1 MPEVYLCYSKWNQEE
16 AAITGLL
23 EESGI
28 KRWLRVYIEET
39 SLSLGM
45 SMRLRRLQA
54 IHEYKYEEKEDFY
67 AKLLSA
73 SGLEQCK

>member
-1 MPEVYLCYSKWNQEE
+1 ML
-16 AAITGLL
+16 AARL
-23 EESGI
+23 
-28 KRWLRVYIEET
+28 VYIEET

-73 SGLEQCK
+73 SGLEKCK